1 MNQTKMRARD
11 WAFLAIIFFTLLI
24 SIIAG
29 GDVAL

>member
-1 MNQTKMRARD
+1 MNDTKMRARD
-11 WAFLAIIFFTLLI
+11 WAMLAVMFITLLI